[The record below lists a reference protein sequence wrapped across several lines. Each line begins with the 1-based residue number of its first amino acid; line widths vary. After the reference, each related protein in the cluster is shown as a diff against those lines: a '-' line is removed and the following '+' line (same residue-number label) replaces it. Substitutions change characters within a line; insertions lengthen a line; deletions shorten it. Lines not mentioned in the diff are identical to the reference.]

1 MIIRQETEKDL
12 PQIFEFV
19 KTAFQTARHY
29 DGTEQD
35 YVQKLRGGNT
45 YIPELSLVMA
55 DENDEGQLIGHVML
69 TKIAIKGVKS
79 MPKNTFEI
87 LLLASVAIA
96 ADHRNRGLGSD
107 LIREALKQAK
117 KEGYAAVILLG
128 DPRYYE
134 RLGFVS
140 AGKFNIKNK
149 QNFPDENVLVFEIV
163 SGILE
168 GIEGTVDF
176 FG

>member
-1 MIIRQETEKDL
+1 L
-12 PQIFEFV
+12 V
-19 KTAFQTARHY
+19 K
-29 DGTEQD
+29 
-35 YVQKLRGGNT
+35 KLRGGDT
-45 YIPELSLVMA
+45 YIPELALVMA
-55 DENDEGQLIGHVML
+55 DGNDGDRLIGHIML

-79 MPKNTFEI
+79 LPKNTFEI
-87 LLLASVAIA
+87 LLLAPVAIA
-96 ADHRNRGLGSD
+96 IDRRNRGLGSD
-107 LIREALKQAK
+107 LIREALKKAK
-117 KEGYAAVILLG
+117 NEGYAAVISTG
-128 DPRYYE
+128 DPRYFE

-149 QNFPDENVLVFEIV
+149 QNIPDENVLVYELV